1 MKKVSNISSP
11 PPNHPPTKQHRSR
24 MSQLC
29 CCCGNIYEHEST
41 IQGDSHVNTCTK
53 SGKSYSS
60 LERTQSKVKLSKK
73 KSPRMQKAER
83 KCTSGDGS
91 GWWCRMRSSK
101 CAVEQVASK
110 FSVINGSVGFC
121 LCAENNWFVVE
132 IFKWF
137 FSWFLITQ
145 EVNFLIAQLL
155 QLFLVTLK
163 RSLNYPKKTKPSFF
177 NTFHPQLVFTL
188 SPKKFELHPQSVLVP
203 STHRKTSMWFRKRIW
218 CSKENLQ
225 LALR

>member
-110 FSVINGSVGFC
+110 FSVINGSVEFC

-132 IFKWF
+132 IFQMIF
-137 FSWFLITQ
+137 QLIF
-145 EVNFLIAQLL
+145 VNAWSE
-155 QLFLVTLK
+155 LFNGSTFATFPCHNEKKFKL
-163 RSLNYPKKTKPSFF
+163 SKKTKLSFF

-203 STHRKTSMWFRKRIW
+203 STHQKTSMWFRKRIW
-218 CSKENLQ
+218 CSKENPQ